1 MIRRLLLPTVVTLLV
16 GAWLAPAV
24 SAQPRTFVA
33 RLEPS
38 CPAAEE
44 AGARGVAIVRLEDDG
59 TLTYRIVATNLN
71 APALGATTAAH
82 IHQAPPPTFPFGV
95 IVGLDAPTGGTGAA
109 TRSAGTIDLATLT
122 ADQRAELLQ
131 ELNAGTAYVNVHTT
145 VCPGGA
151 IQGTLDEAAA
161 EGAAQ

>member
-1 MIRRLLLPTVVTLLV
+1 MARRLLLTTVVTLLL

-24 SAQPRTFVA
+24 AAQPRTFVA

-44 AGARGVAIVRLEDDG
+44 AGARGVAIVRLADDG
-59 TLTYRIVATNLN
+59 TLTYRIVATKLN
-71 APALGATTAAH
+71 APKLGTTTAAH
-82 IHQAPPPTFPFGV
+82 IHQAPPQTFPFGV
-95 IVGLDAPTGGTGAA
+95 IVGLDAPTGGRGVA
-109 TRSAGTIDLATLT
+109 TRSAGTIELATLS
-122 ADQRAELLQ
+122 AAQRAELLQ

-151 IQGTLDEAAA
+151 IQGTLDEAAS
-161 EGAAQ
+161 EAAAR